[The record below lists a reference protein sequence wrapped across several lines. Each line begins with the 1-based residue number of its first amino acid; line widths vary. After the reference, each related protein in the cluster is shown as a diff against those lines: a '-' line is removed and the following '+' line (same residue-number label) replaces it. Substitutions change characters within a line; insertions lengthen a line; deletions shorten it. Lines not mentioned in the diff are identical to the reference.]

1 MNSPPPPRDDV
12 AADLSRAMRE
22 LLATMR
28 EALRTRLALG
38 IVELEIYLRAMLT
51 ILLWAVAAFVCVM
64 LGVAFAVASLVVA
77 LWNTHRVLALLTA
90 NLVFAV
96 VAVLFGLLCARSL
109 RTAQNGTRVSVLTVR
124 FGVPLWLHLSAPF
137 LRVLVVHSFH
147 GLRGTWTLFHHV
159 PGHGLHHLIPR
170 GRG

>member
-64 LGVAFAVASLVVA
+64 LDVAFAVASLVIA
-77 LWNTHRVLALLTA
+77 LWNTHRVLALLSA
-90 NLVFAV
+90 SLVFAV
-96 VAVLFGLLCARSL
+96 LAVLFGLLCARVAADSPE
-109 RTAQNGTRVSVLTVR
+109 RN
-124 FGVPLWLHLSAPF
+124 
-137 LRVLVVHSFH
+137 
-147 GLRGTWTLFHHV
+147 
-159 PGHGLHHLIPR
+159 
-170 GRG
+170 